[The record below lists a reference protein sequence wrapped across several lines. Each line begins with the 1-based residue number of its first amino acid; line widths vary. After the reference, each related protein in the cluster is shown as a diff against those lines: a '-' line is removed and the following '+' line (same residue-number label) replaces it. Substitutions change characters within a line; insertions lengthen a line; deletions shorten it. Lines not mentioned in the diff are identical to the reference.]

1 MGSTEREAPELDPRV
16 AFAAERTLLAWIR
29 TGLALMGFGFVV
41 ARFGLFLREMAA
53 AEHTV
58 TQHHSAMSF
67 WVGTGLIV
75 LGVLVISGGALQHI
89 AVMRQLARREPWQ
102 PKVSVLGLSLT
113 AVLVCVGTVL
123 TAYLVISQ
131 P

>member
-1 MGSTEREAPELDPRV
+1 
-16 AFAAERTLLAWIR
+16 
-29 TGLALMGFGFVV
+29 MGFGFVV

-53 AEHTV
+53 AEHAV
-58 TQHHSAMSF
+58 THHSSAMSF

-75 LGVLVISGGALQHI
+75 LGVLVMGGGAIQHI
-89 AVMRQLARREPWQ
+89 SIMRQFARQEPWQ
-102 PKVSVLGLSLT
+102 PKVSLLGLMLT
-113 AVLVCVGTVL
+113 GVLVCVGTVL